1 MGTEE
6 ILKSSD
12 SRVSKTLEMG
22 KYQNL
27 DKAKLLEK
35 IDDDIQELNLLKSR
49 IRQLDNSDSNS
60 ASENGKIQIE
70 LRLNKVESKSS
81 GEVAEEKK
89 AEDKEDKGVLI
100 KRPETAQSWKDNSKS
115 TVLDSARSR
124 QYRQYELAFDRVK
137 LFYQEQHEKQTV
149 AYNIQ
154 ARINFKTK
162 VRDRMTIWDALIKLN
177 KLLDESDPD
186 TELSQIDHAL
196 QTAEA
201 IRKDNKP
208 RWFQL
213 VGLIHDLGKLLY
225 FFDSQ
230 GQWDVVGDTFPVG
243 CKFSK
248 KIIYYEFFKNNPD
261 TNNPLYRTKY
271 GLYSPHC
278 GLDNVM
284 LSWGHDEYMYHLA
297 KEQTTLPPE
306 ALAMIRYHSFY
317 PWHSE
322 GAYKYLMDEK
332 DKEMLECVQAFNPY
346 DLYSKTDV
354 RYDIQELKPY
364 YLELIDEFFP
374 NKIVEF

>member
-81 GEVAEEKK
+81 GEVAEEEK